1 MTARVVLLKDSAV
14 DVHWDRTAATK
25 QAGMLRY
32 TRLCIERRHRRRTRD
47 LRRFFSLVLDKSS
60 RDKARIR
67 STTVICVRRNGQVV
81 MAADGQVTLG
91 DHVLKHSAK
100 KIRRLYQD
108 KILAGFAGSTADA
121 FNLFQRF
128 ETKLE
133 QYAGNLNRAA
143 VELAKD
149 WRTDKMLRNL
159 EALLVVADKGQ
170 TFLISGSGDVIDPDE
185 PIAAIGSGGSYAVAA
200 ARALLENT
208 DLGALEIAQKAMK
221 IAGEICIYT
230 NDRVTIEELKG

>member
-1 MTARVVLLKDSAV
+1 MNTWILAAIYSCLYLSRSSGLPDAPYPEVFLALSKSS
-14 DVHWDRTAATK
+14 TAA
-25 QAGMLRY
+25 QR
-32 TRLCIERRHRRRTRD
+32 
-47 LRRFFSLVLDKSS
+47 S
-60 RDKARIR
+60 RIR
-67 STTVICVRRNGQVV
+67 STTVICVRRNGEVV

-100 KIRRLYQD
+100 KIRRLYQE

-121 FNLFQRF
+121 FSLFARF

-159 EALLVVADKGQ
+159 EALLLVADKAQ

-185 PIAAIGSGGSYAVAA
+185 PIAAIGSGGSYATAA
-200 ARALLENT
+200 ARALMDNT
-208 DLGALEIAQKAMK
+208 NLGAREIAEKAMK
-221 IAGEICIYT
+221 I
-230 NDRVTIEELKG
+230 DRTS

>member
-1 MTARVVLLKDSAV
+1 MNGIGRGRRIETDSG
-14 DVHWDRTAATK
+14 HRIRTDS
-25 QAGMLRY
+25 GSR
-32 TRLCIERRHRRRTRD
+32 IRTD
-47 LRRFFSLVLDKSS
+47 SGT
-60 RDKARIR
+60 RIR

-81 MAADGQVTLG
+81 MAADGQVTLQ

-185 PIAAIGSGGSYAVAA
+185 PIASIGSGGAYATAA
-200 ARALLENT
+200 ARALIENT
-208 DLGALEIAQKAMK
+208 EMSALEIAQKAMK

>member
-1 MTARVVLLKDSAV
+1 MPGVLFFEDLALSTNQKF
-14 DVHWDRTAATK
+14 AA
-25 QAGMLRY
+25 A
-32 TRLCIERRHRRRTRD
+32 ERR
-47 LRRFFSLVLDKSS
+47 
-60 RDKARIR
+60 RIR
-67 STTVICVRRNGQVV
+67 STTVICVRRNGVVV
-81 MAADGQVTLG
+81 MAADGQVTMA
-91 DHVLKHSAK
+91 DHVLKHTAK

-121 FNLFQRF
+121 FNLFTRF

-170 TFLISGSGDVIDPDE
+170 TFLLSGSGDVIDPDE
-185 PIAAIGSGGSYAVAA
+185 PIAAIGSGGSYATAA
-200 ARALLENT
+200 ARALMENT
-208 DLGALEIAQKAMK
+208 DMDAHEIASKAMK
-221 IAGEICIYT
+221 IAADICIYT
-230 NDRVTIEELKG
+230 NDHITFEELKG

>member
-1 MTARVVLLKDSAV
+1 MKEFRPAGRFISGGFPLASRTNSKAV
-14 DVHWDRTAATK
+14 QH
-25 QAGMLRY
+25 
-32 TRLCIERRHRRRTRD
+32 
-47 LRRFFSLVLDKSS
+47 S
-60 RDKARIR
+60 RIRGQSRSRIR

-100 KIRRLYQD
+100 KIRRLYQE

-121 FNLFQRF
+121 FSLFARF

-133 QYAGNLNRAA
+133 QYAGNLNRSA

-159 EALLVVADKGQ
+159 EALLVVADKEQ
-170 TFLISGSGDVIDPDE
+170 
-185 PIAAIGSGGSYAVAA
+185 
-200 ARALLENT
+200 
-208 DLGALEIAQKAMK
+208 

-230 NDRVTIEELKG
+230 NDHVTIEELKG